1 MLDKMRKG
9 FKVETVY
16 EAVYRARKRG
26 VKPAGS
32 FIVAYPG
39 ESEEDFEETLTFV
52 GDLPLM
58 DHFVSIAEP
67 IPGTPLAEEVAG
79 MPISENLLFLK
90 DESSFGRL
98 HDLSVAESRVYK
110 LMIEGYFARPLPSLD
125 DQGIAKLFL

>member
-39 ESEEDFEETLTFV
+39 ESEEDFE
-52 GDLPLM
+52 
-58 DHFVSIAEP
+58 
-67 IPGTPLAEEVAG
+67 
-79 MPISENLLFLK
+79 
-90 DESSFGRL
+90 
-98 HDLSVAESRVYK
+98 
-110 LMIEGYFARPLPSLD
+110 
-125 DQGIAKLFL
+125 

>member
-1 MLDKMRKG
+1 
-9 FKVETVY
+9 
-16 EAVYRARKRG
+16 
-26 VKPAGS
+26 
-32 FIVAYPG
+32 
-39 ESEEDFEETLTFV
+39 
-52 GDLPLM
+52 M

-125 DQGIAKLFL
+125 DQGIAKLFLQEVKKQGEDIKKRTLEVRRLYSLLRAKRSTENSSSLCAHPH